1 MANKSIK
8 QLEKEKNRSF
18 FILAAFALAIGIAL
32 FFTGGDAKWVSIV
45 FFAAAAALVAA
56 GIIGIKKGP
65 KYDDPGSPA
74 ALRHTQA
81 MKVKADKIRERA
93 HSHNSLSD
101 ESSMRP
107 MIISGVVFG
116 VLALLNLGIWFFTG
130 YIYIWLI
137 IALVI
142 TLVMFII
149 FLMSKDHK
157 KLLKQFEAYGY
168 DEAGA
173 EEIFKD
179 MALIRGG
186 GFNAIG
192 REFFITDTKNG
203 RLLLKTEELVW
214 AFIRKQWVYN
224 YTNGIYTGRSDN
236 FYVIYLSND
245 GGYMESKASEA
256 ACMAVIDELC
266 DIIPG
271 FTAGY
276 SKEISDIYSEDP
288 ASFKGKALP
297 YVDRYSM
304 LQPTPE
310 DE

>member
-65 KYDDPGSPA
+65 KYDEPGSPA

-81 MKVKADKIRERA
+81 MKAKADRIREKA
-93 HSHNSLSD
+93 HSHNSLAD

-107 MIISGVVFG
+107 MIISGAVFG

-137 IALVI
+137 IAVVI
-142 TLVMFII
+142 ALVMFII
-149 FLMSKDHK
+149 FLMNKDHK

-186 GFNAIG
+186 GSMPSA
-192 REFFITDTKNG
+192 ESSSSPT
-203 RLLLKTEELVW
+203 LKTAVCSLK
-214 AFIRKQWVYN
+214 RRN
-224 YTNGIYTGRSDN
+224 
-236 FYVIYLSND
+236 LS
-245 GGYMESKASEA
+245 GHLSASSG
-256 ACMAVIDELC
+256 CTTTQ
-266 DIIPG
+266 
-271 FTAGY
+271 TASIQGART
-276 SKEISDIYSEDP
+276 ISMSYI
-288 ASFKGKALP
+288 
-297 YVDRYSM
+297 
-304 LQPTPE
+304 
-310 DE
+310 